1 MIGIVLDLVVPDV
14 PQSVEDEIRREK
26 LLAARLAA
34 KAKKANALERTG
46 TISEPAA
53 VPVSIEEP

>member
-14 PQSVEDEIRREK
+14 PQSVKNEIRREK

-34 KAKKANALERTG
+34 KAKKADAALEKAG

-53 VPVSIEEP
+53 VPVREP